1 MHIRRGIIAVAIC
14 ALLFVGT
21 TAERRVAMA
30 GAPNACTLLTTADA
44 STALEASSTAGHL
57 LVAGS
62 PTDCV
67 WSDDPA
73 VGDTSRRVVVSTH
86 SPIAYNAAKHPAITT
101 IQIEPVPG
109 IGDDA
114 FYQIYP
120 HGQSPFI
127 WARKG
132 STAIS
137 VRIITGAEPK
147 PFTQAQEKAKLLVL
161 ARAVVAKL

>member
-1 MHIRRGIIAVAIC
+1 MHIPRGIIGAAIC
-14 ALLFVGT
+14 VLLFVVT
-21 TAERRVAMA
+21 SAERRDVMA
-30 GAPNACTLLTTADA
+30 RAPDACTLLTTADA
-44 STALEASSTAGHL
+44 STALQAPSAAGHL

-86 SPIAYNAAKHPAITT
+86 SPMSFSIAKHPAITT
-101 IQIEPVPG
+101 IQIEPVAG
-109 IGDDA
+109 IGDEA

-120 HGQSPFI
+120 HGQPPFI

-132 STAIS
+132 NKAIS
-137 VRIITGAEPK
+137 VRIITGAEPA
-147 PFTQAQEKAKLLVL
+147 PFTQAQEKAKLIVL
-161 ARAVVAKL
+161 AKAVVAKL